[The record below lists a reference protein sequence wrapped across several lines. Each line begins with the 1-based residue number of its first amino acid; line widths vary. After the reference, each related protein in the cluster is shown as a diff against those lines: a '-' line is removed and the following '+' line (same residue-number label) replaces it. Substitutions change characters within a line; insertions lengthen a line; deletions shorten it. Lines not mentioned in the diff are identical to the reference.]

1 MRKLT
6 FFAESILFFGPC
18 NSSSTGSSSDAAHQ
32 QSAENPDGSDK
43 WSGTDNPSKAV
54 HLSYRNLLVF
64 LLPSLVG
71 IGMFLIPIKIDE
83 AFNVG
88 MGFLAYA
95 LMGLLENSLPTIA
108 VMAHLFFF

>member
-1 MRKLT
+1 
-6 FFAESILFFGPC
+6 
-18 NSSSTGSSSDAAHQ
+18 
-32 QSAENPDGSDK
+32 
-43 WSGTDNPSKAV
+43 
-54 HLSYRNLLVF
+54 
-64 LLPSLVG
+64 
-71 IGMFLIPIKIDE
+71 MFLIPIKIDE